1 MGVWVCGL
9 GCMMVDWDWDGVV
22 DGGWCGVCGHLIR
35 IWGLCDVEV
44 TCSRIENDEGGVDE

>member
-9 GCMMVDWDWDGVV
+9 GWWIVDWDWDGVV
-22 DGGWCGVCGHLIR
+22 DGVEHCRHLIR